1 MTFLVTVGTT
11 ETALIDGISAAGAN
25 PDVMSHTPS
34 ADVEILAY
42 GRPVFAPF
50 VPVSP
55 SGCPTPSLITR
66 GVMDLLDLDLRVVD
80 AGLTEPTAA
89 PTISLGATQGGD
101 VREPEPVP
109 TAAGIAGR
117 GRDLAETIG
126 DDTTDKTGDDMADA
140 TGEELVLAESIPG
153 GTTTAL
159 GVLTALG
166 EDIPVSSS
174 LPENPLELKRSV
186 VEEGLSASDIE
197 GGDLAGDP
205 VEAVR
210 RMGDPTLAAL
220 YGLIAGAAEAGAG
233 LTLAGGTQMLAAA
246 ALARH
251 GGVTAPITVA
261 TTSFVD
267 GDESTDLQQ
276 AAADLDLS
284 LAVIDPGFDQE
295 DHVAFER
302 YRMGEAKE
310 GVGMG
315 GALYLADRA
324 DVSMAAVRERIIDR
338 YERLVEGDGSG

>member
-1 MTFLVTVGTT
+1 MKFVVAVGTT

-66 GVMDLLDLDLRVVD
+66 AVVELLELDVGVVD
-80 AGLTEPTAA
+80 AGLVEPTAA
-89 PTISLGATQGGD
+89 PTISVEASQ
-101 VREPEPVP
+101 
-109 TAAGIAGR
+109 
-117 GRDLAETIG
+117 GRDLRDPTAVP
-126 DDTTDKTGDDMADA
+126 DA
-140 TGEELVLAESIPG
+140 AAIVNRAHTLASAIEDEELLIAESIPG

-166 EDIPVSSS
+166 ESVPVSSS
-174 LPENPLELKRSV
+174 LPENPVALKESV
-186 VEEGLSASDIE
+186 VSEGLAASDIE
-197 GGDLAGDP
+197 AGEFAGHP
-205 VEAVR
+205 IEAVEA
-210 RMGDPTLAAL
+210 MGDPMLATV
-220 YGLIAGAAEAGAG
+220 YGLLSGAEAAG
-233 LTLAGGTQMLAAA
+233 KTVTLAGGTQLLAAS

-251 GGVTAPITVA
+251 GGVEAPITLA

-267 GDESTDLQQ
+267 GDETTDL
-276 AAADLDLS
+276 AAAAETLDVDLS
-284 LAVIDPGFDQE
+284 VTDPGFDQK

-302 YRMGEAKE
+302 YRLGEAKE

-315 GALYLADRA
+315 GALKLAA
-324 DVSMAAVRERIIDR
+324 GSDVPMAAVRDR
-338 YERLVEGDGSG
+338 VVELYDDLVEADGPG